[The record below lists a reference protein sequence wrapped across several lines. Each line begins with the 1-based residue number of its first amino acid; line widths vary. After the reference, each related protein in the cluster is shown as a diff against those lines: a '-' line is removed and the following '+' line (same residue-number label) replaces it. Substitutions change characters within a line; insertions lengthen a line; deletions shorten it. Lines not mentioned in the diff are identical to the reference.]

1 VMVTIRTGS
10 ITDIEAVL
18 GLWRATTDSSLT
30 DDAGSVA
37 RLLARAPDA
46 LLLATDHDVL
56 VGTVIVT
63 WDGWRGAMYRLAAIP
78 SQGRRGIA
86 TKLVAEGER
95 RLQAYGARRLH
106 MIVAADAVDAQAFWT
121 AAGYEPSDQLRYVK
135 NLG

>member
-1 VMVTIRTGS
+1 MVTIRAGS

-18 GLWRATTDSSLT
+18 GLWRETTDSSLT

-37 RLLARAPDA
+37 RLLAHAPDA

-63 WDGWRGAMYRLAAIP
+63 WDGWRGAMYRLAVIP
-78 SQGRRGIA
+78 SQRRRGIA
-86 TKLVAEGER
+86 TKLVSEGER
-95 RLQAYGARRLH
+95 RLRAHGARRLH
-106 MIVAADAVDAQAFWT
+106 MIVAGDAVDAQAFWT
-121 AAGYEPSDQLRYVK
+121 SAGYEPSDQLRYVK